1 MNKEI
6 SFFGFTFTIL
16 TFCLLALAWT
26 ISLFSVWPYFMKV
39 STGWVYIFYSVIALL
54 LAGFVNRKILLLLLL
69 IFYFSKTA
77 IVWFQNLMLVLSGF
91 LATLVY
97 FFFVPMSF
105 WKFSAHCL
113 IITFS
118 VYVYYTLLIKAI
130 RISEED

>member
-26 ISLFSVWPYFMKV
+26 ISLFSIWPYFMEV
-39 STGWVYIFYSVIALL
+39 SSGWVYIFYSVAALVF
-54 LAGFVNRKILLLLLL
+54 AAFVNRKILFLLML
-69 IFYFSKTA
+69 IFYFSKTL
-77 IVWFQNLMLVLSGF
+77 IVWFQNFMLMLSGF
-91 LATLVY
+91 LATLIY
-97 FFFVPMSF
+97 LFFVPMSF
-105 WKFSAHCL
+105 WKFTAHFL

-130 RISEED
+130 RITEEE